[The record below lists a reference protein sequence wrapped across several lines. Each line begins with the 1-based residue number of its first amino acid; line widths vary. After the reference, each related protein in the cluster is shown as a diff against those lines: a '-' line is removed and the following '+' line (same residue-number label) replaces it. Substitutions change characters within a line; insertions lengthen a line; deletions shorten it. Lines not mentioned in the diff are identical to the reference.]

1 VNNFTLKNS
10 YVTGFEGSKSLRYID
25 TDGNKSSGWNISDNL
40 IGGVAGGV
48 GGSIY
53 LTGIQSSSVDDNVF
67 WRPGAAHMYLE
78 DVKGITV
85 SDNFFVQGLHADG
98 ANQDGL
104 LGDLATKSEWGY
116 VGFTGGS
123 GYGNVGG
130 YGYGFGYGYDGTVA
144 TTSMGYGYG
153 VNSSSGSEGA
163 GYGPTGYRPT
173 DSAYGLNSDAGAGTS
188 KTFFGRNYVAEV
200 KGTTD
205 DITFTGNT
213 AKYNS
218 GGIQFWDE
226 NSSSNS
232 FTDTV
237 ISNNTFTDFI
247 NADPDGFL
255 STVSSRHKTG
265 LMGAVTFSVVDGSS
279 SSDLDITGN
288 TFTGAMGEIRNDND
302 IDSLILVQGEV
313 GDVNISTNTLSWTGS
328 ALSGSSNLTAA
339 TARSVTYDVYT
350 QGIHLAGDVNGAGAN
365 KIAIQN
371 NTFDTDTVARYISDG
386 LLIDGSDQSALS
398 LGTLSSDVYI
408 VDSGNT
414 TYANY
419 IASNDFGG
427 YKTGSDQY
435 EPVTGTNAYASLSVV
450 TSATAGTDI
459 IYSQT
464 DVI

>member
-1 VNNFTLKNS
+1 
-10 YVTGFEGSKSLRYID
+10 
-25 TDGNKSSGWNISDNL
+25 
-40 IGGVAGGV
+40 
-48 GGSIY
+48 
-53 LTGIQSSSVDDNVF
+53 
-67 WRPGAAHMYLE
+67 
-78 DVKGITV
+78 
-85 SDNFFVQGLHADG
+85 
-98 ANQDGL
+98 
-104 LGDLATKSEWGY
+104 
-116 VGFTGGS
+116 
-123 GYGNVGG
+123 
-130 YGYGFGYGYDGTVA
+130 
-144 TTSMGYGYG
+144 MGYGYG
-153 VNSSSGSEGA
+153 VGASYGSEGA
-163 GYGPTGYRPT
+163 GYGPTGYKPT
-173 DSAYGLNSDAGAGTS
+173 DSAYGLSGYGGGAGTGY
-188 KTFFGRNYVAEV
+188 TYYGRNYVAEV

-213 AKYNS
+213 AKFNS

-226 NSSSNS
+226 NNSSNS

-255 STVSSRHKTG
+255 ATVASRHKTG

-279 SSDLDITGN
+279 STDLDITGN
-288 TFTGAMGEIRNDND
+288 TFTGAMGEIRNNND

-313 GDVNISTNTLSWTGS
+313 DDVNISTNTLSWTGS

-350 QGIHLAGDVNGAGAN
+350 QGIHIAGDVNGAGAN

-398 LGTLSSDVYI
+398 LGTLSSDVFI
-408 VDSGNT
+408 FDSGNT
-414 TYANY
+414 TYSNY

-435 EPVTGTNAYASLSVV
+435 EPVTGTSAYSSLTVV
-450 TSATAGTDI
+450 TSATSGTDI